1 MARLKCWYC
10 GKALVGINLPI
21 KHFDLCPTCREE
33 LHCCSM
39 CRSYAPELGGSRCRK
54 EEADYVTNKR
64 RANYCHYFQASSQA
78 FKGTSDT
85 EDPNRSA
92 LDALFAAGQDKGEP
106 TETPKPLYE
115 KQSQQAQQGLA
126 ELFGEA
132 PADDAQLS
140 AEQKA
145 AQELDKLFGKK
156 GD

>member
-1 MARLKCWYC
+1 MARLKCWHC

-64 RANYCHYFQASSQA
+64 RANYCHYFQASSHA
-78 FKGTSDT
+78 FKGAAAGD
-85 EDPNRSA
+85 NLHRNA
-92 LDALFAAGQDKGEP
+92 LDALFGGGEDEDAP
-106 TETPKPLYE
+106 SETTAPRYE
-115 KQSQQAQQGLA
+115 KQSQASQQGLA

-132 PADDAQLS
+132 AADDAHLS

-145 AQELDKLFGKK
+145 AQELEKLFGKK
-156 GD
+156 TD